1 MLVLV
6 SSQLSWV
13 LLEASHCVCIVLYL
27 NRRGIVQALP
37 SHHVVVVVDE
47 YIIVRVS
54 EQLGQ

>member
-37 SHHVVVVVDE
+37 SHHVVVVVE

>member
-6 SSQLSWV
+6 SSQPSWV

-37 SHHVVVVVDE
+37 SHHVVVVE